1 MAQDRAQ
8 LANLGHRIDKLPN
21 TCYIQMRTVR
31 DASPVEGDG
40 LLPQLWSNLA
50 SQEKIKAIVNSIGE
64 NVTQFK
70 QIYPT
75 TPVFKNTGRAQCAM
89 RPKELAKDLRDQLLA
104 LCPKHDSSIA
114 TQANAGESTTS
125 VSFFAM
131 KQDLTYVSTEFEVM
145 AQMRLT
151 LAGSRQVSW
160 VEGSHY
166 LCVFMRIYAVSYK

>member
-1 MAQDRAQ
+1 M
-8 LANLGHRIDKLPN
+8 
-21 TCYIQMRTVR
+21 
-31 DASPVEGDG
+31 
-40 LLPQLWSNLA
+40 
-50 SQEKIKAIVNSIGE
+50 NSIGE

-131 KQDLTYVSTEFEVM
+131 KQDLTYVSAEFEVM

-166 LCVFMRIYAVSYK
+166 LCVFMLCRIND